1 MAEAPDEELK
11 KATDNPEQEE
21 GGEKGEEVG
30 EQKNEPA
37 IARSGKKVA
46 WLVVLCVPTVPHVPR
61 HQLDDH
67 EFSDGEGISVDY
79 VWLPFT
85 ASCMLE

>member
-1 MAEAPDEELK
+1 MHVDGIITTAKMAEAPDEELK

-37 IARSGKKVA
+37 TARSGKKVA
-46 WLVVLCVPTVPHVPR
+46 WLVALCVPTVPYVPR

-67 EFSDGEGISVDY
+67 EFSDG
-79 VWLPFT
+79 
-85 ASCMLE
+85 